1 MTNKQLYTLCGIITF
16 SASVIANSAFM
27 ALFAIICFIISIVE
41 TEKK

>member
-27 ALFAIICFIISIVE
+27 ALFAIICFIISIRE
-41 TEKK
+41 AK